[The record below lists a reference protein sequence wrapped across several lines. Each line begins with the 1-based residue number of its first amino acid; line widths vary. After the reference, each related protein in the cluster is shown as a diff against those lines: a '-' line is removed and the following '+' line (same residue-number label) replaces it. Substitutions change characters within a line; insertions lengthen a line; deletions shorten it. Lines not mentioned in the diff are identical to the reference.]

1 MVNIRINGDKV
12 LLELTEK
19 FDKVKL
25 SSFVIDI
32 IVIDEFYLDKEIK
45 DVIDLVY
52 DNIYKFYKVQFN
64 LEFFKVE
71 ICKGVVC
78 FRYVRFIVKVRNY
91 CYI

>member
-1 MVNIRINGDKV
+1 MDIVKLEVIVRFIMVNIRINGDKV

-52 DNIYKFYKVQFN
+52 DNIYKFYKV
-64 LEFFKVE
+64 
-71 ICKGVVC
+71 
-78 FRYVRFIVKVRNY
+78 
-91 CYI
+91 

>member
-1 MVNIRINGDKV
+1 MDIVKLEVIVRFIMVNIRINGNKV

-52 DNIYKFYKVQFN
+52 DNIYKFYKV
-64 LEFFKVE
+64 
-71 ICKGVVC
+71 
-78 FRYVRFIVKVRNY
+78 
-91 CYI
+91 